1 MKMPQAGSEID
12 GFVIGARVHS
22 GSMALIYQVAYA
34 GGRASSFD
42 MVMKVPRMTEGDGAE
57 TIVGFEVEHQIMQLL
72 SGPHVPRLVAAGD
85 MATLPYLVMEYV
97 PGRTLNHWLELSTP
111 GHRPDAAEL
120 ARLGAAV
127 AHATHSLHQQDT
139 VHLDIK
145 PANVIIRDDGSAV
158 LLDFGLSVHAHSP
171 DLLAEE
177 LRKAVG
183 SPAYMA
189 PEQVVGVR
197 GDPRSDIFAIGV
209 MLYEL
214 ATGEL
219 PFGSPSTQAGLRQR
233 LWMDPPPLRQLRP
246 ELPQWLQEV
255 VMRCLACAAEQRYPS
270 AAHLAFDLTHCDQIQ
285 VTARGRAL
293 RGPGFMTH
301 FRRWIRAAGL
311 HYQPSPLP
319 TRQIEQV
326 PIIMVAVPNQD
337 VSDATLYSLR
347 QAVARSLGIRPGARL
362 ACVTVIAPG
371 AGSTSDQDRS
381 ETGVHRHLLAMLQQW
396 TRGLPLDEH
405 QTSFHVLESG
415 DVAQALLRYA
425 RGNHVSMIVMGA
437 ATHGVQLQRLVAPV
451 PIKVAME
458 APCTVVLVKQGLP
471 FEQLASAAANGP
483 PSG

>member
-12 GFVIGARVHS
+12 GFVIGARVRS

-97 PGRTLNHWLELSTP
+97 PGRTLNHWLEKSAQ
-111 GHRPDAAEL
+111 GMRPEAAEL

-177 LRKAVG
+177 LRQAVG

-209 MLYEL
+209 MLFEL

-219 PFGSPSTQAGLRQR
+219 PLSAGFLAWRQWCDKNPEFDVGR
-233 LWMDPPPLRQLRP
+233 L
-246 ELPQWLQEV
+246 
-255 VMRCLACAAEQRYPS
+255 
-270 AAHLAFDLTHCDQIQ
+270 F
-285 VTARGRAL
+285 
-293 RGPGFMTH
+293 
-301 FRRWIRAAGL
+301 
-311 HYQPSPLP
+311 
-319 TRQIEQV
+319 
-326 PIIMVAVPNQD
+326 
-337 VSDATLYSLR
+337 
-347 QAVARSLGIRPGARL
+347 
-362 ACVTVIAPG
+362 
-371 AGSTSDQDRS
+371 
-381 ETGVHRHLLAMLQQW
+381 
-396 TRGLPLDEH
+396 
-405 QTSFHVLESG
+405 
-415 DVAQALLRYA
+415 A
-425 RGNHVSMIVMGA
+425 RGNPQMTEPEWQAYNAPFPDRGHRAALRAFPPMVPEFADSPGA
-437 ATHGVQLQRLVAPV
+437 AVSRRAQDFWQHQWAGPTLMAIGQQDPVLGDAVMRALQKQIRGCSEVMLLPQAGHFVQEHGEPIAQRALQFFSPQSLSRKLESDP
-451 PIKVAME
+451 
-458 APCTVVLVKQGLP
+458 
-471 FEQLASAAANGP
+471 N
-483 PSG
+483 